1 MSTLLLV
8 EDDQSIVSSLS
19 DYLGNEGFKIESAS
33 GQKEAI
39 EKLNSDQY
47 DLALVD
53 IQLSNGNGFSV
64 CSAIKERGTKRR
76 EQALYTCCHAS
87 DIAPCAAKGP
97 QTA

>member
-39 EKLNSDQY
+39 EKLNRP
-47 DLALVD
+47 V
-53 IQLSNGNGFSV
+53 
-64 CSAIKERGTKRR
+64 
-76 EQALYTCCHAS
+76 
-87 DIAPCAAKGP
+87 
-97 QTA
+97 